1 MKKKTRNT
9 LTDLLQEVDINNLK
23 EPEIEPKKK
32 AQRSGVC
39 VLIQY
44 YLSNKTLTIKNRIS
58 QPFLGTATNC
68 GIKRLGCCRTS

>member
-32 AQRSGVC
+32 LNLPNQK
-39 VLIQY
+39 
-44 YLSNKTLTIKNRIS
+44 KTST
-58 QPFLGTATNC
+58 T
-68 GIKRLGCCRTS
+68 